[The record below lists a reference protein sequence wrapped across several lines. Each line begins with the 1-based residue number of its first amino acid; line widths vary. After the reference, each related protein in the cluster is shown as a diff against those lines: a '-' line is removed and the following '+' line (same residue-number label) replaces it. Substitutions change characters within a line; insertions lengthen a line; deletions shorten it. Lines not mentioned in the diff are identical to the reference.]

1 MLWRISILKNIFIGF
16 DYHCQIRDV
25 FTNTVLAS
33 SQAGNMKK
41 EVVLQILNAAQDRW
55 HLPVTVIF
63 HSDQETS
70 NTADDVMT
78 QVSIRPAN
86 PPATPSSNILRS
98 YTTDAGYMNDWATKA
113 LSIF

>member
-1 MLWRISILKNIFIGF
+1 MLWRISILKNISKGL

-78 QVSIRPAN
+78 QVSNRPAK
-86 PPATPSSNILRS
+86 PPAKPSSNILRS
-98 YTTDAGYMNDWATKA
+98 YTTDAGYINDWATKA